1 LGRFFTKILV
11 LARLIGKRIYWHK
24 FCSPTV
30 SSLNEVLDHARKE
43 MTVEAS
49 GNLRRKGRN
58 GTSMKEGAYK
68 TVVLGFGFLL
78 FVVVALWLY
87 SRYSEIRTAAIER
100 KKAETAG
107 YIKSRVSAM
116 VDPAVFG
123 GGDFIR
129 QRQVFQSFFD
139 TIRSRQLAG
148 IKVWDRDMTVLW
160 SNLGEL
166 TGQRFPENREVRRA
180 LDGEVEFGVGRQK
193 TEHFTG
199 RQLHEL
205 SYTYVPISDAKGNIV
220 GVVEV
225 YQPTLS
231 LHEEIGSEF
240 QQAALPVGTFMFIG
254 YGMLVLLLHMLMAPK
269 NLAVGE
275 NPI

>member
-1 LGRFFTKILV
+1 MNESACKGIV
-11 LARLIGKRIYWHK
+11 LAFGL
-24 FCSPTV
+24 
-30 SSLNEVLDHARKE
+30 LL
-43 MTVEAS
+43 
-49 GNLRRKGRN
+49 
-58 GTSMKEGAYK
+58 
-68 TVVLGFGFLL
+68 LG
-78 FVVVALWLY
+78 VVALWLY

-100 KKAETAG
+100 KKAETAA

-116 VDPAVFG
+116 VDPAVFD

-148 IKVWDRDMTVLW
+148 IKIWDRDMTVLW

-166 TGQRFPENREVRRA
+166 TGQRFPENYEVRKA
-180 LDGEVEFGVGRQK
+180 LDGEIEFGVRGQY
-193 TEHFTG
+193 TEHLTE
-199 RQLHEL
+199 RQFHEL
-205 SYTYVPISDAKGNIV
+205 SYAYVPISDANGNIV

-240 QQAALPVGTFMFIG
+240 QQAALPVGALMFIG
-254 YGMLVLLLHMLMAPK
+254 YGMLVVLLHMLMAPK
-269 NLAVGE
+269 NLGVGE
-275 NPI
+275 NPT

>member
-1 LGRFFTKILV
+1 MNESAYKGIV
-11 LARLIGKRIYWHK
+11 LAFGL
-24 FCSPTV
+24 
-30 SSLNEVLDHARKE
+30 LL
-43 MTVEAS
+43 
-49 GNLRRKGRN
+49 
-58 GTSMKEGAYK
+58 
-68 TVVLGFGFLL
+68 LG
-78 FVVVALWLY
+78 VVALWLY

-100 KKAETAG
+100 KKAETAA

-116 VDPAVFG
+116 VDPAVFD

-148 IKVWDRDMTVLW
+148 IKIWDRDMTVLW

-166 TGQRFPENREVRRA
+166 TGQRFPENYEVRKA
-180 LDGEVEFGVGRQK
+180 LDGEIEFGVRGQY
-193 TEHFTG
+193 TEHLTE
-199 RQLHEL
+199 RQFHEL
-205 SYTYVPISDAKGNIV
+205 SYAYVPISDANGNIV

-240 QQAALPVGTFMFIG
+240 QQAALPVGAFMFIG
-254 YGMLVLLLHMLMAPK
+254 YGMLVVLLHMLMAPK
-269 NLAVGE
+269 NLGVGE
-275 NPI
+275 NPIRT